1 LEKNRTQ
8 RKLPPGDPPVVTY
21 SRRREEAVP
30 DVYEDGRAEPRF
42 DDEPVAEWDAVEIPP
57 EPPRHGR
64 RRARPLVEPVRAPI
78 DEAGFD
84 EPLEKAERPK
94 KSTVMRLVA
103 VIALAAIA
111 IAIGIGI
118 VAWTFSSSTT
128 VTVSAPALNEGGS
141 TAEPGTVPAD
151 EVVNVAPAVREIPL
165 DAEGGTVAAPPAP
178 TLTAPVAPPAPRAR
192 PEVPASAAT
201 AVAPDFDQAA
211 PMPPAETTP
220 AVPQTASAP
229 ASPAP
234 DDDFISRIERTL
246 AESDGSSAPPLS
258 PSTQPIQL
266 SPQLADPAGP
276 IPPENIPMVDGQGQP
291 LTLPN
296 DFLLLDTE

>member
-1 LEKNRTQ
+1 MEKNRTQ

-21 SRRREEAVP
+21 SRRRDEELP

-78 DEAGFD
+78 DDDGFE
-84 EPLEKAERPK
+84 EPPATAERPR
-94 KSTVMRLVA
+94 KSTAMRLVA
-103 VIALAAIA
+103 VIAVAA

-128 VTVSAPALNEGGS
+128 VTTTAPALNEGGS

-151 EVVNVAPAVREIPL
+151 DVVNVAPAVREIPL
-165 DAEGGTVAAPPAP
+165 DGESGGTVAAPPNP

-211 PMPPAETTP
+211 PMPPAQTAP
-220 AVPQTASAP
+220 AAPQAASAP
-229 ASPAP
+229 ANPVP

-246 AESDGSSAPPLS
+246 AETDGSAAPPLS

-266 SPQLADPAGP
+266 SPQLADPVGP

>member
-8 RKLPPGDPPVVTY
+8 RKLPAGDPPVVTY
-21 SRRREEAVP
+21 SRRRDEALP

-64 RRARPLVEPVRAPI
+64 RRARPLVEPVRAPM
-78 DEAGFD
+78 DEADFD
-84 EPLEKAERPK
+84 EPPATAERPK
-94 KSTVMRLVA
+94 KSTAMRLVA
-103 VIALAAIA
+103 VIALAA

-128 VTVSAPALNEGGS
+128 VTTSAPALNEGGS

-151 EVVNVAPAVREIPL
+151 DVVNVAPAVREIPL
-165 DAEGGTVAAPPAP
+165 DGESGGTVAAPPNP
-178 TLTAPVAPPAPRAR
+178 TLNAPVAPPAPRAR

-211 PMPPAETTP
+211 PMPAQTAP

-229 ASPAP
+229 ANPAP

-246 AESDGSSAPPLS
+246 AETDGSTAPALS

-266 SPQLADPAGP
+266 SPQLADPTGP